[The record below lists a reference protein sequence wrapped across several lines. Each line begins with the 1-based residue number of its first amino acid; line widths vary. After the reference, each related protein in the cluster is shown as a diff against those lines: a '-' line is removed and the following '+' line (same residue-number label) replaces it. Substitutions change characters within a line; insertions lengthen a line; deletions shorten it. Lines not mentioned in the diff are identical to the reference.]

1 MALDSQLTPPIVVCT
16 VNGNCVPVLT
26 ASVKAHA
33 PDHWLLVSEGPLRT
47 FGEAYNDAM
56 DEAFKDH
63 DEILIANDDIVLTPH
78 TMARLMADVAA
89 LKTQHGDML
98 GFVATMSD
106 NVRVDQNIAHVQS
119 NEVRQVRA
127 VSPLLA
133 WISKKAFQ
141 AARFPP
147 LNWYSDDVI
156 CEALNALGFKHF
168 VSPAYVHHA
177 GSQTIGHDAT
187 ALTNDAFPWLQQ
199 NKPELVKEWLPHMVR
214 EKPKIC
220 VYAIAKNEAAFVSR
234 FCASAKDA
242 DFILIADTGSTDDTV
257 DLAKADGATVHQIH
271 ISPWRFDAARNAALS
286 LIPADIDICVSLDMD
301 EILEPGWREEV
312 ERLWTHGIT
321 RLRYG
326 FDCGSGYV
334 IVHEKIHARHGYI
347 WKHLCHE
354 YPCADRIEE
363 RFAGTDKVLATH
375 LPDVTKSR
383 GQYLDML
390 FAAAAEDPQSH
401 RYSFY
406 YARELYFTQ
415 RWDHSLAEF
424 NRFLSLPGA
433 TWNKERCYAMRT
445 MARCCAALSQKS
457 EAVAWARKAVLEDP
471 NTREAWC
478 ELAQQAHND
487 GRWEE
492 CFGAAMSA
500 LRIDT
505 RDTTFTNDV
514 AVWGAWPHDLASVAA
529 FNMKMSG
536 VALEQ
541 ARLAVEK
548 SPDDTRMCR
557 NLFLL
562 EEAGRQAVD

>member
-1 MALDSQLTPPIVVCT
+1 MPPIVVCT
-16 VNGNCVPVLT
+16 VNGKCLPVLA
-26 ASVKAHA
+26 ASIRAYA
-33 PDHWLLVSEGPLRT
+33 PDHCLLVSEGPLRT

-56 DEAFKDH
+56 DAAFKDH
-63 DEILIANDDIVLTPH
+63 DEILIANDDIVLTPG
-78 TMARLMADVAA
+78 TMDRLMSDVAA
-89 LKTQHGDML
+89 LKAQHGDML
-98 GFVATMSD
+98 GFVATMAD
-106 NVRVDQNIAHVQS
+106 YVRYDQNIAHVQPV
-119 NEVRQVRA
+119 EARQVRTI
-127 VSPLLA
+127 SPLLA

-156 CEALNALGFKHF
+156 CEALNLLGFKHF

-177 GSQTIGHDAT
+177 GSQTIGRDSV
-187 ALTNDAFPWLQQ
+187 ALTDEALPWLEQ
-199 NKPELVKEWLPHMVR
+199 NKPELVKEWLPHLVR

-220 VYAIAKNEAAFVSR
+220 VYAIAKNESAFVER
-234 FCASAKDA
+234 FCRSAEDA
-242 DFILIADTGSTDDTV
+242 DLVLIADTGSTDETV
-257 DLAKADGATVHQIH
+257 DLAKANGATVHQVCIT
-271 ISPWRFDAARNAALS
+271 PWRFDVARNAALA
-286 LIPADIDICVSLDMD
+286 LVPNDIDICVSLDMD
-301 EILEPGWREEV
+301 EVLEPGWREEV

-321 RLRYG
+321 RLRYK
-326 FDCGSGYV
+326 FDCGSGFIV
-334 IVHEKIHARHGYI
+334 IHEKIHARKGYV

-363 RFAGTDKVLATH
+363 RFASTDKVIATH

-390 FAAAAEDPQSH
+390 FAAAAEEPQNH

-406 YARELYFTQ
+406 YARELHFTQ

-445 MARCCAALSQKS
+445 MARCCASLNRKS
-457 EAVAWARKAVLEDP
+457 EAVDWARKAVLEDP
-471 NTREAWC
+471 HTREAWC

-487 GRWEE
+487 SRWEE

-500 LRIDT
+500 LRISD
-505 RDTTFTNDV
+505 RDTTFTNDP
-514 AVWGAWPHDLASVAA
+514 AVFGAWPHDMASLAAH
-529 FNMKMSG
+529 NMKLPD
-536 VALEQ
+536 VALAQ

-548 SPDDTRMCR
+548 SPDDTRMR
-557 NLFLL
+557 QNLLWL
-562 EEAGRQAVD
+562 EEAARQAVD